1 MKKVNM
7 GDLIYQQQTLS
18 SWRTIFLLTA
28 GVQVFSVL
36 IFVIFGRTSVQ
47 PWNTYWEQEEEEEGK
62 KKKILSQENL
72 IRDLN

>member
-1 MKKVNM
+1 
-7 GDLIYQQQTLS
+7 
-18 SWRTIFLLTA
+18 LTA
-28 GVQVFSVL
+28 SVQVFSVL

>member
-1 MKKVNM
+1 
-7 GDLIYQQQTLS
+7 
-18 SWRTIFLLTA
+18 LLTA
-28 GVQVFSVL
+28 AVQVFSVL

-47 PWNTYWEQEEEEEGK
+47 PWNTYWEQEEEEEEGK